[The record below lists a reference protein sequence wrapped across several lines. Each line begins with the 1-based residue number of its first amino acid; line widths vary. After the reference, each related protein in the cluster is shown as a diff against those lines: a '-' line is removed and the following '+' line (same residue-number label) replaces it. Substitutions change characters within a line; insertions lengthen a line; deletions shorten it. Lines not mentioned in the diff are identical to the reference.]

1 MRTTL
6 VPLISLF
13 ISCFILLLGNGLIN
27 VLIPVRMGLDGLNT
41 NTIGMVLSLY
51 FVGMLLGA
59 IYSKN
64 LIRRAAHIRVF
75 AGCVALGAVSILVCS
90 LYSDPVLWGGMRIVL
105 GFCNACAYTAMESWL
120 SDSSTKET
128 RGKVLATYNAVVLS
142 GLFFGQF
149 FMNMASPEG
158 TVLFV
163 FSGILLCAAV
173 IPMVLSRNSGPL
185 ISEVSSMSLLA
196 LYKISPLGV
205 VSCLASGVIYSAIFN
220 LLPVFAKDY
229 GIVTFQLSLYMGTAI
244 LGAFLLQFPVGYL
257 SDRFDRRTVLFVLL
271 FISAVADFAVPVLA
285 SQGIFTGVFVGTA
298 ITTGIIACTYPLSIS
313 EAFDK
318 LRQNQMVAAMGS
330 MILAFSIGGI
340 LGPYT
345 ASIAMD
351 YYGNAALFYFV
362 ALIQLLLG
370 GFVMY
375 RMAVRE
381 ALPVEEQE
389 HFVMQGASIMAS
401 IDLDPRTEYVA
412 HQHALSSEAET
423 AATIAETDPA
433 AAVKMAR
440 AIAMANPVLGVE
452 VAAAVATVP
461 GINVLRLYEVMKEAV
476 PDQILG
482 VTRAVVTV
490 RPELAYELIS
500 KLAEWYPEQVVSV
513 AAEIGHALPEL
524 RIEMARVAVESAPE
538 SATEVAEY
546 YAHVLAEERDAMRP
560 ADRAEDTGDEAAAS
574 IASELWNVAPEQAM
588 NVAVAMVD
596 AMPESAV
603 LIAEEYLASNIGAT
617 DEEVLAATESEILVS
632 AERTE
637 EHKEWNQEWSQE
649 WNQTHDQEWTPDYHN
664 TVELVSKLAE
674 AAPEQALDMA
684 VAVVEAVPGSAVEVA
699 TELAHSLFDKMSDDT
714 HDAEKQSDED
724 QETKPQEYEDA
735 VALVQRLSDASPEHA
750 MNVAVAVVEAIP
762 ESASEVVDSIS
773 KGTESSEGE
782 WINSVDHKPAD

>member
-1 MRTTL
+1 MRTTF
-6 VPLISLF
+6 VSLISLF
-13 ISCFILLLGNGLIN
+13 ISCFILFLGNGLIN
-27 VLIPVRMGLDGLNT
+27 VLLPVRMGLDGVNT
-41 NTIGMVLSLY
+41 NTIGTVLSLY

-75 AGCVALGAVSILVCS
+75 AGCVALGAVSILICS
-90 LYSDPVLWGGMRIVL
+90 LYSDPLLWGAMRIVL
-105 GFCNACAYTAMESWL
+105 GFCNACAFTAMESWL

-128 RGKVLATYNAVVLS
+128 RGKVLAAYNAVVLS

-149 FMNMASPEG
+149 FMNFASPEG
-158 TVLFV
+158 SALFV
-163 FSGILLCAAV
+163 FGGILLCAAV
-173 IPMVLSRNSGPL
+173 IPIVLSRNSGPV
-185 ISEVSSMSLLA
+185 ISEVGSMSLLA

-229 GIVTFQLSLYMGTAI
+229 GIVDFQLSLYMGTAI

-257 SDRFDRRTVLFVLL
+257 SDRFDRRSVLAVLL

-285 SQGIFTGVFVGTA
+285 SQAVFWAVFLGTA
-298 ITTGIIACTYPLSIS
+298 ITSGIIACTYPLSIS

-351 YYGNAALFYFV
+351 KFGNASLFYFL

-375 RMAVRE
+375 RMAVRD
-381 ALPVEEQE
+381 ALPVEDQE
-389 HFVMQGASIMAS
+389 HFVMQGASITAS
-401 IDLDPRTEYVA
+401 IDLDPRTEYVEQ
-412 HQHALSSEAET
+412 QHPLSSEAET

-452 VAAAVATVP
+452 VAAAVATVT

-490 RPELAYELIS
+490 RPELAYELVT

-513 AAEIGHALPEL
+513 AAEIGRALPEL
-524 RIEMARVAVESAPE
+524 RIEMAKVAVESAPE

-546 YAHVLAEERDAMRP
+546 YSHVLAEERNAMRP
-560 ADRAEDTGDEAAAS
+560 ADRDENTGDEAAAH
-574 IASELWNVAPEQAM
+574 IASELWNAAPELAVD
-588 NVAVAMVD
+588 VAVAMVES
-596 AMPESAV
+596 MPESAV
-603 LIAEEYLASNIGAT
+603 LVAEEYLSSHTG
-617 DEEVLAATESEILVS
+617 
-632 AERTE
+632 
-637 EHKEWNQEWSQE
+637 
-649 WNQTHDQEWTPDYHN
+649 
-664 TVELVSKLAE
+664 
-674 AAPEQALDMA
+674 A
-684 VAVVEAVPGSAVEVA
+684 VATNKDMSADEIEADESGKLYQEAVE
-699 TELAHSLFDKMSDDT
+699 
-714 HDAEKQSDED
+714 
-724 QETKPQEYEDA
+724 
-735 VALVQRLSDASPEHA
+735 LVQRLSDAAPENA
-750 MNVAVAVVEAIP
+750 MNVAVAVVEVIP
-762 ESASEVVDSIS
+762 ESASDVVDAIS
-773 KGTESSEGE
+773 KGDESREGE
-782 WINSVDHKPAD
+782 WVDSVDERPAN

>member
-13 ISCFILLLGNGLIN
+13 ISCFILFLGNGLIN
-27 VLIPVRMGLDGLNT
+27 VLLPVRMGLDGVNT
-41 NTIGMVLSLY
+41 NTIGTVLSLY

-75 AGCVALGAVSILVCS
+75 AGCVALGAVSILICS
-90 LYSDPVLWGGMRIVL
+90 LYSDPLLWGAMRIVL
-105 GFCNACAYTAMESWL
+105 GFCNACAFTAMESWL

-149 FMNMASPEG
+149 FMNFASPEG
-158 TVLFV
+158 SALFV
-163 FSGILLCAAV
+163 FGGILLCAAV
-173 IPMVLSRNSGPL
+173 IPMVLSRNNGPV
-185 ISEVSSMSLLA
+185 ISEVGSMSLFA

-257 SDRFDRRTVLFVLL
+257 SDKFDRRSVLAVLL

-285 SQGIFTGVFVGTA
+285 SQEIFWAVFLGTA
-298 ITTGIIACTYPLSIS
+298 ITSGIIACTYPLSIS

-351 YYGNAALFYFV
+351 KFGNASLFYFV
-362 ALIQLLLG
+362 AFIQLLLG

-375 RMAVRE
+375 RMAVRD
-381 ALPVEEQE
+381 ALPVDEQE
-389 HFVMQGASIMAS
+389 HFVMQGASITAS
-401 IDLDPRTEYVA
+401 VELDPRTEYVE

-433 AAVKMAR
+433 TAVKMAR
-440 AIAMANPVLGVE
+440 AIAMANPMLGVE

-476 PDQILG
+476 PDQILA

-490 RPELAYELIS
+490 HPELAYELVS

-513 AAEIGHALPEL
+513 AAEIGRALPDH
-524 RIEMARVAVESAPE
+524 RIEMARVAVKYAPE
-538 SATEVAEY
+538 SVAEVAEY
-546 YAHVLAEERDAMRP
+546 YAQVLAEEHEAVRP
-560 ADRAEDTGDEAAAS
+560 ADRENDTSEEDAAS
-574 IASELWNVAPEQAM
+574 IAAELWQAAPEQALD
-588 NVAVAMVD
+588 VAVTMVD
-596 AMPESAV
+596 AIPESAV
-603 LIAEEYLASNIGAT
+603 LVAEEYLASNIGET
-617 DEEVLAATESEILVS
+617 DEEASAAEKSDTP
-632 AERTE
+632 ERSLTGVE
-637 EHKEWNQEWSQE
+637 YQARKEVRSQE
-649 WNQTHDQEWTPDYHN
+649 WAQESADDYNH
-664 TVELVSKLAE
+664 TVELVARLAE

-684 VAVVEAVPGSAVEVA
+684 VAVVEAVPGSAAEVA
-699 TELAHSLFDKMSDDT
+699 SEVVSSIYEHKSDDT
-714 HDAEKQSDED
+714 HTADIELDEEHD
-724 QETKPQEYEDA
+724 GKTLEYEDA
-735 VALVQRLSDASPEHA
+735 VELVQRLSEVSPENA
-750 MNVAVAVVEAIP
+750 MNVAVAVVEALP
-762 ESASEVVDSIS
+762 ESASEVVNAIS
-773 KGTESSEGE
+773 QGDESTEGE
-782 WINSVDHKPAD
+782 WINAVDHKPAEKP